1 MPGRRAAPIQV
12 TSSWWKGKGFAL
24 PLVPSGWLWNDCIR
38 MCRMLQASY
47 YQKGKRAQCISGMF
61 SANLHRTTN
70 LSIADNSLVSHIA
83 PWLKQKAPQILGLS
97 PSALL
102 LGSEWCCV
110 TGKLNAI
117 LLERIIKKCLE
128 KSDGWLCTLRNLTHQ
143 FDLFKGQICAWLL
156 EHLEEKKKKRKAGEK
171 FTPTFHLSNSIYRK
185 CCYFCWNII
194 YSLLFLPELWQPRI
208 TNSFPNGA
216 VPTVRWG
223 THTLQRRCL
232 GLEH

>member
-47 YQKGKRAQCISGMF
+47 YQKGKRAHCISGMF

-70 LSIADNSLVSHIA
+70 LSIADNNLVSHIA
-83 PWLKQKAPQILGLS
+83 PWLKQKAPQMRGLS

-128 KSDGWLCTLRNLTHQ
+128 KSDGWLCSLRNLTHQ
-143 FDLFKGQICAWLL
+143 FDLFKGQIYAWLL
-156 EHLEEKKKKRKAGEK
+156 EHLEGKKKKKKGRQVKNSPLHFIWATVFIVSVVTSAEIS
-171 FTPTFHLSNSIYRK
+171 FTPFSFFQSFGNQE
-185 CCYFCWNII
+185 
-194 YSLLFLPELWQPRI
+194 SL
-208 TNSFPNGA
+208 
-216 VPTVRWG
+216 TVFQMVLCPQCDG
-223 THTLQRRCL
+223 EHTLSR
-232 GLEH
+232 GDA